1 MKKSNEIIRCQI
13 CGRVLKNPKSRL
25 IGIGSTCQKKA
36 GLKDIA
42 IKDSFLFKD
51 LIKL

>member
-36 GLKDIA
+36 GLKD
-42 IKDSFLFKD
+42 SFLFKD
-51 LIKL
+51 WIKL